1 MPMDFMASLL
11 IVLMVAWTAG
21 VISNKLGYPSMLGE
35 LVAGIVLGPPL
46 LGMLPAN
53 DGLFL
58 LAEIG
63 IFVMMFYIGME
74 IDPDDMRTSSKPA
87 ILASIGGFLVP
98 FAAGFTVSYYFLS
111 QGLAGD
117 PEPVVNSQ
125 RAIVTASLFVGMA
138 IAVTSLATKSR
149 ILLDLGLLDTRIAM
163 VLMVGALLSDTAAL
177 VIFAGVTGFSETS
190 TIDVQALVVVVLK
203 VVLFFVAAVFAGVK
217 LFPAIDRIANRLPWI
232 RQHTNFM
239 LVLSLALIF
248 GEMAHLAGLHN
259 IIGAFVAGM
268 FIRRCVVD
276 RQQYLA
282 LTKTVQQLSVGFLA
296 PIFFITA
303 GFEFS
308 FDVFSQE
315 LNFLIIVVIAAVVGK
330 IIGTMVFYLP
340 SGHSWREGLT
350 IGCGMNGRGAVEIII
365 AEIGYHK
372 GFITAEIF
380 SVLVFTAIFTTAT
393 VPLTLK
399 LCVDWLRRHND
410 LAYIIKR
417 EGFLIFG
424 AGPLSRI
431 LAKLLAETSS
441 VKLIDGNRENCE
453 AAIKEGLEAHV
464 GNALDAELLNSL
476 DAEHVRATIA
486 TTQNPEINLA
496 ATKLAKDNFMI
507 PDSYVLLGEDRFEEH
522 LHHVQNADFSLL
534 YGQPV
539 ELIDFDVL
547 LRHDRVQLT
556 EFTID
561 MVDDPRLRTIRDPT
575 RQRLLLATR
584 RQDLTEPFVD
594 TDQIQPG
601 DRVFAV
607 EIDTSELTAT
617 ESFTDLVSR
626 CVILDLT
633 NRLDLKQFFH
643 LIAKQLGE
651 KLAVSTQQL
660 AENFMTRERESGTVI
675 GSGIAVP
682 HIRVDGRGIFYLIVV
697 RSKDGI
703 SFHQTMPRARI
714 IFVLVSSSDQAN
726 RHLRTLAAIAQI
738 VQSPR
743 FESKWDEAAN
753 PDELRHLI
761 LNAKRR
767 RI

>member
-1 MPMDFMASLL
+1 MDFMASLL
-11 IVLMVAWTAG
+11 IVLLVAWAAG
-21 VISNKLGYPSMLGE
+21 VISNRLGYPSMLGE

-46 LGMLPAN
+46 LGILPVD
-53 DGLFL
+53 DGLFR

-74 IDPDDMRTSSKPA
+74 IDPDDMRKSSKPA

-98 FAAGFTVSYYFLS
+98 FAAGFAVTYYSLDP
-111 QGLAGD
+111 GLAEEGGAL
-117 PEPVVNSQ
+117 VGGQ

-177 VIFAGVTGFSETS
+177 VIFAGVMGFSETS
-190 TIDVQALVVVVLK
+190 AIDVQALMVVVLK
-203 VVLFFVAAVFAGVK
+203 VVLFFVAAVFAGIK
-217 LFPAIDRIANRLPWI
+217 LFPAIDRAANRLPLI

-268 FIRRCVVD
+268 FIRRCIVD
-276 RQQYLA
+276 RQQYVA

-308 FDVFSQE
+308 FNVFSHE
-315 LNFLIIVVIAAVVGK
+315 LNFLIVVVLAAIVGK
-330 IIGTMVFYLP
+330 IVGTMLFYLP
-340 SGHSWREGLT
+340 SGYSWREGLT

-380 SVLVFTAIFTTAT
+380 SVLVFTAIFTTAI
-393 VPLTLK
+393 VPFSLK
-399 LCVDWLRRHND
+399 LCVDWLRRHDD
-410 LAYIIKR
+410 LAFIVKR
-417 EGFLIFG
+417 EGFLVFG

-431 LAKLLAETSS
+431 LAKLLAATSS
-441 VKLIDGNRENCE
+441 VKLVDGNRENCE
-453 AAIKEGLEAHV
+453 AAIKDGLEAHV
-464 GNALDAELLNSL
+464 GNALDADLLESL
-476 DAEHVRATIA
+476 GADHVRATIA

-507 PDSYVLLGEDRFEEH
+507 PDSYVLLGEERFDDYSQRLES
-522 LHHVQNADFSLL
+522 AGFALL

-539 ELIDFDVL
+539 ELADFDVL
-547 LRHDRVQLT
+547 LRHDRVHVA

-561 MVDDPRLRTIRDPT
+561 SVDDPRLQTIRNST
-575 RQRLLLATR
+575 RQRLLLATHHEGM
-584 RQDLTEPFVD
+584 TEPYAHA
-594 TDQIQPG
+594 DQIQPG
-601 DRVFAV
+601 DRIFVV

-617 ESFTDLVSR
+617 ESFTDLVRR

-633 NRLDLKQFFH
+633 DPLDLKQFFQ
-643 LIAKQLGE
+643 LIAEQLTAELGLS
-651 KLAVSTQQL
+651 KDQL
-660 AENFMTRERESGTVI
+660 TEDFMNRERESGTVI

-682 HIRVDGRGIFYLIVV
+682 HIRVDGNGIFFMIVA
-697 RSKDGI
+697 RSRDGI
-703 SFHQTMPRARI
+703 PFHQTMPRAQI

-738 VQSPR
+738 VQSPN
-743 FESKWDEAAN
+743 FESNWENATDSN
-753 PDELRHLI
+753 ELRSLI
-761 LNAKRR
+761 LSAKRR

>member
-1 MPMDFMASLL
+1 MDFMTSLL
-11 IVLMVAWTAG
+11 IVLIVAWAAG

-53 DGLFL
+53 EGLFR

-74 IDPDDMRTSSKPA
+74 INPDDMRKSSKPA

-98 FAAGFTVSYYFLS
+98 FAAGFAVTYYFLDHGLTGGREPLVDG
-111 QGLAGD
+111 QGG
-117 PEPVVNSQ
+117 
-125 RAIVTASLFVGMA
+125 IVTASLFVGMA

-177 VIFAGVTGFSETS
+177 VIFGGVMGFSETS
-190 TIDVQALVVVVLK
+190 TIDVQSLLIIVLK
-203 VVLFFVAAVFAGVK
+203 VVLFFVTAAFAGVK
-217 LFPAIDRIANRLPWI
+217 LFPALDRAANRLPWI

-239 LVLSLALIF
+239 LVLSIALIF
-248 GEMAHLAGLHN
+248 GEAAHLAGLHN

-268 FIRRCVVD
+268 FIRRCIVD
-276 RQQYLA
+276 RQQYIA

-308 FDVFSQE
+308 FKVFSQE
-315 LNFLIIVVIAAVVGK
+315 LYLLIAIVMAAVVGK
-330 IIGTMVFYLP
+330 IVGTMLFYLP

-365 AEIGYHK
+365 AEIAYHK

-380 SVLVFTAIFTTAT
+380 SILVFTAISTTAA
-393 VPLTLK
+393 VPFSLK
-399 LCVDWLRRHND
+399 LCVDWLRRHDD
-410 LAYIIKR
+410 LVFISKR

-424 AGPLSRI
+424 AGPLSRM
-431 LAKLLAETSS
+431 LAKMLAETSS

-453 AAIKEGLEAHV
+453 AAIKDGLEAHV
-464 GNALDAELLNSL
+464 GNALNTDLLHSL
-476 DAEHVRATIA
+476 DADHMRATVA

-496 ATKLAKDNFMI
+496 ATKLAKDEFMI
-507 PDSYVLLGEDRFEEH
+507 PESYVLLGEEHFEEYSKQ
-522 LHHVQNADFSLL
+522 LQTAGFNLL

-539 ELIDFDVL
+539 ELSDFDVL
-547 LRHDRVQLT
+547 LRHDRVHLT
-556 EFTID
+556 EFTTNR
-561 MVDDPRLRTIRDPT
+561 VDDPRLQTIRNPT
-575 RQRLLLATR
+575 RQRLLLATH
-584 RQDLTEPFVD
+584 RQGMTKPFME
-594 TDQIQPG
+594 TDQIQSG
-601 DRVFAV
+601 DRIFVL
-607 EIDTSELTAT
+607 EIDTAELTAT
-617 ESFTDLVSR
+617 QSFTDLARS
-626 CVILDLT
+626 CVILDLAE
-633 NRLDLKQFFH
+633 RIDLMQFF
-643 LIAKQLGE
+643 QLVAG
-651 KLAVSTQQL
+651 QL
-660 AENFMTRERESGTVI
+660 AEKLGLPTEQLAEDFMTREIESGTVM

-682 HIRVDGRGIFYLIVV
+682 HIRVAGRGIFYMIVA

-703 SFHQTMPRARI
+703 SFHHTMPRARI

-726 RHLRTLAAIAQI
+726 RHLRTLAAVAQI
-738 VQSPR
+738 VQSPQ
-743 FESKWDEAAN
+743 FESKWDEATD
-753 PDELRHLI
+753 PDELRRLI